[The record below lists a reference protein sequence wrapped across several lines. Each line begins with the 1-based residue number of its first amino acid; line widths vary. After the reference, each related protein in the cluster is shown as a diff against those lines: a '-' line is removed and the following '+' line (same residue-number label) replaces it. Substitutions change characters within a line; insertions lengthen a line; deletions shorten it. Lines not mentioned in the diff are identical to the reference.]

1 MAQVHCSSMIRSQRS
16 ALQYKDKLIDP
27 RWIEFRKRIYEKDG
41 YRCTI
46 CKSKDRPLHAHHR
59 FYKHN
64 KEPWDYSVDDLDTLC
79 NWCHESLHGNFGDWL
94 E

>member
-1 MAQVHCSSMIRSQRS
+1 M
-16 ALQYKDKLIDP
+16 QYKDKLKDS
-27 RWIEFRKRIYEKDG
+27 RWLEFRKRIYKKDG

-79 NWCHESLHGNFGDWL
+79 SWCHEFLHGNFGDWL
-94 E
+94 EQ